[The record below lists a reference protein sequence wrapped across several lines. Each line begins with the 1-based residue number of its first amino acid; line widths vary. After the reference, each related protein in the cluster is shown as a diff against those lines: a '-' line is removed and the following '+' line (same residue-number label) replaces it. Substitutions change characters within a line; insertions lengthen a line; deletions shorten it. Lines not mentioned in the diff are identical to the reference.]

1 MDDLLY
7 TDSNLYVKY
16 IDDIK
21 GWGVFAKDKIEM
33 GKVIERINSIPVNIA
48 MKDFYDYFFDF
59 NGTDTLVPLGY
70 GCIYNHN
77 EQPNINWKVVDT
89 KRFIIEFYTLREIEI
104 DEELCHNY
112 GGNYWT
118 NKNKKII

>member
-1 MDDLLY
+1 MEDFLY

-21 GWGVFAKDKIEM
+21 GWGVFAKNKIEK

-77 EQPNINWKVVDT
+77 DQPNINWKVVDK
-89 KRFIIEFYTLREIEI
+89 KRFIIEFYTLREIAI
-104 DEELCHNY
+104 DEELCHYY
-112 GGNYWT
+112 GSNYWL
-118 NKNKKII
+118 NKNKKIL